1 MQRVSLW
8 RLSVLRCELMFS
20 WRRHHGRNWDKRRS
34 RSRSGERRSRSR
46 EKKRRAR
53 SRSNSRS
60 KHRHHSR
67 SRSKSR
73 WTKILCLGSF
83 LWVNLNENA
92 DLCLNREMVRFYL
105 GRRRRGQRKRG
116 EKVAVGQLALWPSG
130 VETQPWMLRK
140 HWLEGRVTSVAWKH
154 KINYLDFIHSI

>member
-1 MQRVSLW
+1 MQQVNVL

-20 WRRHHGRNWDKRRS
+20 WRRHHSRNWDKRRS
-34 RSRSGERRSRSR
+34 RSRSGDRRSRSR
-46 EKKRRAR
+46 DKKRRAR

-60 KHRHHSR
+60 KHKHRSR

-73 WTKILCLGSF
+73 WTKILCLIF
-83 LWVNLNENA
+83 FFFVNENA

-140 HWLEGRVTSVAWKH
+140 HWLEGRVASVSWKH
-154 KINYLDFIHSI
+154 KIYLDFIHRI